1 MTNKIAVMFSGGLD
15 SRLVLKLMSEKAD
28 VTALHF
34 KFPFSKD
41 AESEI
46 REFCKE
52 HGVGLKIFD
61 CTKGKLLKEYLE
73 MIKNPLYGR
82 GAGINPCVDCKVFML
97 KKAKEYADKHG
108 IDKIATGEVLGQ
120 RPMSQ
125 LKTQLEI
132 IEKQSGLKGRL
143 LRPLNDLGLQ
153 GRKRDKQIK
162 MAEDFKID
170 YPGPAGGCLLCE
182 TALKNRLKFLIN
194 RGLNSEEIKLCN
206 IGRHFLIDNC
216 WIVIGRDDKENKIIE
231 KLKTGTVIIPNKIG
245 PSAVILDEC
254 NEKLKDK
261 VNKLLEAYSKGG
273 NKKEFEGCLL

>member
-108 IDKIATGEVLGQ
+108 IDKIATGEVIGQ

-143 LRPLNDLGLQ
+143 LRPLNALGLQ

-182 TALKNRLKFLIN
+182 TALKNRLKFLIS

-273 NKKEFEGCLL
+273 NKKEFEEYLL